1 MISGERF
8 SIEYLLKGS
17 EKEAFEKAQD
27 ICVEQTIEFPKDLVT
42 NPLILDYIIGKI
54 ESFEK
59 VEKGYL
65 TKISFAVEITSF
77 EFTQLLNVIFGNI
90 SIKPGIKVQ
99 KINLPESLLKH
110 FNGPKFGR
118 DGIRKLLGV
127 YDRPLLFTALKPM
140 GLSAKEL
147 GELAYKFALG
157 GIDIIKDDH
166 GLTNQIFAPFE
177 ERVKYCV
184 EGVERA
190 NNETGFKSIYVPN
203 ITASYDETMHRAQI
217 AKNLGSKGILVAP
230 AITGLDAIKKLADD
244 AEMDIPVFS
253 HPAFQ
258 GSYLTCA
265 ESGFSHYALLG
276 QITRLAGADGVVYPN
291 FGGRFSFSKQ
301 ECIDIAEATQVDM
314 SHIKA
319 IFPCPGGGMSL
330 DKVPEMINVYGKEV
344 VFLMGGGLFRHG
356 DDLVKNC
363 KYFRKM
369 VENIEL

>member
-8 SIEYLLKGS
+8 SVEYLLKGS
-17 EKEAFEKAQD
+17 KQEAFEKAQD
-27 ICVEQTIEFPKDLVT
+27 ICIEQTIEFPQDLVT
-42 NPLILDYIIGKI
+42 KPLILDCIIGKI
-54 ESFEK
+54 ESFEE

-65 TKISFAVEITSF
+65 AKISFAVEITSF

-99 KINLPESLLKH
+99 KINLPESFLKN
-110 FNGPKFGR
+110 FKGPKFGIE
-118 DGIRKLLGV
+118 GIRKLLNV
-127 YDRPLLFTALKPM
+127 YERPLLFTALKPM

-184 EGVERA
+184 EGVEKA
-190 NNETGFKSIYVPN
+190 NQETGANAIYVPN
-203 ITASYDETMHRAQI
+203 ITASYDETIVRAKKAQDF
-217 AKNLGSKGILVAP
+217 GSKGILISP
-230 AITGLDAIKKLADD
+230 ALTGFDAIKKLADD
-244 AEMDIPVFS
+244 EKFNIPIFS
-253 HPAFQ
+253 HPAFL
-258 GSYLTCA
+258 GSYLTCC
-265 ESGFSHYALLG
+265 ESGFSHYSLLG

-301 ECIDIAEATQVDM
+301 ECIDIAEATKADM
-314 SHIKA
+314 ANIKP

-330 DKVPEMINVYGKEV
+330 DKVPEMIRVYGKEV
-344 VFLMGGGLFRHG
+344 VFLMGGGLFRHS
-356 DDLVKNC
+356 DDLVENC

-369 VENIEL
+369 VENIK

>member
-1 MISGERF
+1 MILGERF
-8 SIEYLLKGS
+8 SVEYLLKGS
-17 EKEAFEKAQD
+17 EQEALEKAQD

-42 NPLILDYIIGKI
+42 NQLILDYIIGKI

-65 TKISFAVEITSF
+65 AKISFAVEITSF

-99 KINLPESLLKH
+99 KINLPDSFLNNFK
-110 FNGPKFGR
+110 GPKFGR

-184 EGVERA
+184 EGVEKA
-190 NNETGFKSIYVPN
+190 NKETGSN
-203 ITASYDETMHRAQI
+203 A
-217 AKNLGSKGILVAP
+217 
-230 AITGLDAIKKLADD
+230 
-244 AEMDIPVFS
+244 
-253 HPAFQ
+253 
-258 GSYLTCA
+258 C
-265 ESGFSHYALLG
+265 LL
-276 QITRLAGADGVVYPN
+276 
-291 FGGRFSFSKQ
+291 
-301 ECIDIAEATQVDM
+301 
-314 SHIKA
+314 
-319 IFPCPGGGMSL
+319 
-330 DKVPEMINVYGKEV
+330 
-344 VFLMGGGLFRHG
+344 
-356 DDLVKNC
+356 
-363 KYFRKM
+363 
-369 VENIEL
+369 